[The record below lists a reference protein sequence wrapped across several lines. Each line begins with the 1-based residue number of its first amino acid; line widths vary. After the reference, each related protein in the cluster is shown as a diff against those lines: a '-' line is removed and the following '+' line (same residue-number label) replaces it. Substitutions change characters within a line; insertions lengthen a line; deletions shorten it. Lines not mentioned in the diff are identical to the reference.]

1 MLREAPADLQLGRY
15 SPRGPQVT
23 ALVPSMSPR
32 NRVAIGSLGV
42 PLWYLLVFGVSC
54 CSHWFRSQGPMW
66 VTSGAPGCALLGLP
80 GPTDS
85 QLLSLPLVR
94 GGGSGD
100 LPWVHPPEVLSQP
113 SLLPTSVS
121 TWHLSGSLHAKPGEA
136 WNGDP
141 VHKLDAGT

>member
-1 MLREAPADLQLGRY
+1 MALREAPADLQLGRY

-32 NRVAIGSLGV
+32 NSVAIGSLGV

-54 CSHWFRSQGPMW
+54 CSHWFSPKVPCGLLPPNR
-66 VTSGAPGCALLGLP
+66 VTCGAPGCALLGLP
-80 GPTDS
+80 GPADS

-113 SLLPTSVS
+113 SLLP
-121 TWHLSGSLHAKPGEA
+121 HLCIHLALQWESPC
-136 WNGDP
+136 
-141 VHKLDAGT
+141 